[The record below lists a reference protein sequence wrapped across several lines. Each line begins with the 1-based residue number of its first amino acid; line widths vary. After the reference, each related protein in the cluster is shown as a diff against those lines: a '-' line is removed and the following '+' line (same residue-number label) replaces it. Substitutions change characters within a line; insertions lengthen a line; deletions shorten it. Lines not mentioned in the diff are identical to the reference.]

1 MSSTDMLMVAGI
13 VAAGLYFT
21 NNLCT
26 TIPLNLCP
34 GNVLANLI
42 PTATAAAPA
51 APAAASAPAPAATSK
66 GYPAGYSAAAYR
78 SYAAHVSVA

>member
-1 MSSTDMLMVAGI
+1 MSSTDMLMTAGI
-13 VAAGLYFT
+13 AAVALYLT
-21 NNLCT
+21 NTLCT
-26 TIPLNLCP
+26 LIPLNLCP

-42 PTATAAAPA
+42 PTAAAAPA